1 MILKKEHVNKLVDIR
16 EHSLIH
22 IEEGEFSDGDVLI
35 LFNNSAE
42 YATIQCKIP
51 YTYRSGFAK
60 KCEFIEFPPRCLINA
75 VFVNK
80 DTVVFARGI

>member
-1 MILKKEHVNKLVDIR
+1 MKLKKEHVNKVINIVDQTIV
-16 EHSLIH
+16 HV
-22 IEEGEFSDGDVLI
+22 EENEFSEGDVLI

-42 YATIQCKIP
+42 YATIQCDVP
-51 YTYRSGFAK
+51 NTYRSGFAK
-60 KCEFIEFPPRCLINA
+60 KWNFIEFPPRCLLNA